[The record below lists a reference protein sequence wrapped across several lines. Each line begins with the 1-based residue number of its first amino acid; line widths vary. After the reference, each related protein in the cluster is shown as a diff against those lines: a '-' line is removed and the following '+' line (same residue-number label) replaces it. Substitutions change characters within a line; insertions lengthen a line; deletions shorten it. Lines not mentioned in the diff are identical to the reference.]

1 MNEVTTFSDFTKE
14 EELFADV
21 IIEIVVRTHEHNKR
35 NYEKI
40 GEDIL
45 LENIPFGIKRV
56 EDRDRFENRIG
67 IGNLQEIAK
76 IQGDRDEKWDVTA
89 QRMLDKFCNIG
100 QIVVYYEDYGI
111 YRLNKNGFLYEY
123 LTEILGQTQ

>member
-1 MNEVTTFSDFTKE
+1 MNEVATFSDFTKE

-21 IIEIVVRTHEHNKR
+21 IIEIVVRIHEHNKR

-56 EDRDRFENRIG
+56 EDRDRFENHIG

-76 IQGDRDEKWDVTA
+76 IQDKSDEKWDVTA
-89 QRMLDKFCNIG
+89 QRMLDKFCKIG
-100 QIVVYYEDYGI
+100 QIVVYNEDYGI
-111 YRLNKNGFLYEY
+111 YRLNKNGFLYKDLAEK
-123 LTEILGQTQ
+123 LGQTQ

>member
-14 EELFADV
+14 EELFATV
-21 IIEIVVRTHEHNKR
+21 IIHIIEGKDNAYAK
-35 NYEKI
+35 N
-40 GEDIL
+40 GEDVKLADIS
-45 LENIPFGIKRV
+45 FGIKGV
-56 EDRDRFENRIG
+56 ENRDRFENH

-100 QIVVYYEDYGI
+100 QIVVCDEDYGI
-111 YRLNKNGFLYEY
+111 YRLNKNGFLYKY
-123 LTEILGQTQ
+123 LTEE

>member
-21 IIEIVVRTHEHNKR
+21 IIEIIVRTHEPNIR

-40 GEDIL
+40 GEDIP

-56 EDRDRFENRIG
+56 EDQDRFENHIG

-76 IQGDRDEKWDVTA
+76 IQEREEKWDVTA

-100 QIVVYYEDYGI
+100 QIVVYNEAYGI
-111 YRLNKNGFLYEY
+111 YRRNKNGFLYKDLAEK
-123 LTEILGQTQ
+123 LGQTQ

>member
-21 IIEIVVRTHEHNKR
+21 ISEIVVRKHEH

-45 LENIPFGIKRV
+45 LENISFGIKGV
-56 EDRDRFENRIG
+56 ENRDRFEDRIG

-100 QIVVYYEDYGI
+100 QIVVYNEDYGI
-111 YRLNKNGFLYEY
+111 YRLNKNGFLYKDLAEK
-123 LTEILGQTQ
+123 LGQTQ

>member
-56 EDRDRFENRIG
+56 EDRDLFENHIG

-76 IQGDRDEKWDVTA
+76 IQGRDEKWNVTA

-100 QIVVYYEDYGI
+100 QIVVYSEDYGI
-111 YRLNKNGFLYEY
+111 YRLNKNGFLYKY
-123 LTEILGQTQ
+123 LAETLGQTP